1 MSAELKELIT
11 FLSSESPDGGAALS
25 NQGSPQF
32 IAAKWLSEESL
43 YQFYPDWKKLQ
54 RYAIATIY
62 FSTGGDDW
70 FNTNGWLSDQDEC
83 EWYETRDED
92 DVCSSD
98 GRFQVLYNQRNNLK
112 GQLPAEIALLSDTL
126 GKLRQTVV

>member
-32 IAAKWLSEESL
+32 TAAKWLSEESL

-54 RYAIATIY
+54 RYA
-62 FSTGGDDW
+62 
-70 FNTNGWLSDQDEC
+70 SDQDEC